1 MTDTALRYYSSTLSY
16 TQTERLRKIRDMK
29 LRFRTRISRRRAK
42 QAMHYLL
49 RTTRLSQ

>member
-1 MTDTALRYYSSTLSY
+1 MSDTALRYYSSTLSY

-49 RTTRLSQ
+49 HRSHLA